1 MFLEVRDLA
10 KRYGDRQVV
19 RDLGF
24 SLEKGKLMCILGAS
38 GCGKTT
44 TLNMLG
50 GFVSPDAGSI
60 VLGGRDITALP
71 AERRPV
77 TTVFQSYGLF
87 SHMTVMKNVCYGLK
101 FLGLRKA
108 EIADRG
114 MRYLSLVN
122 LQEYADVPVT
132 KLSGGQQQRVALAR
146 ALAVEPELC
155 LLDEPFSNL
164 DAALRVRMR
173 QELKALQRKLNMTML
188 FVTHDQEEAI
198 TLSDQ
203 MAVMEKGRLVECG
216 DPLQILRQPVSPYAA
231 EFLKVEELHWT
242 SDGKLLKE
250 IPLPSA

>member
-1 MFLEVRDLA
+1 MFLEVCNLT
-10 KRYGDRQVV
+10 KSYGDRRIVH
-19 RDLGF
+19 DLSF
-24 SLEKGKLMCILGAS
+24 SLEKGSLMCILGAS

-50 GFVSPDAGSI
+50 GFVSPDRGRI
-60 VLGGRDITALP
+60 ILDGRDITALP

-87 SHMTVMKNVCYGLK
+87 PHMTVMKNVCYGLK
-101 FLGLRKA
+101 FLGLRKS

-114 MRYLSLVN
+114 MKYLSLVN
-122 LQEYADVPVT
+122 LQDYADVSVT

-155 LLDEPFSNL
+155 LLDEPFSKL
-164 DAALRVRMR
+164 DATLRVRMR
-173 QELKALQRKLNMTML
+173 RELKLLQQKLHMTML

-203 MAVMEKGRLVECG
+203 MAVMENGRLVECG
-216 DPLQILRQPVSPYAA
+216 DPLQILRHPTSAYAA
-231 EFLKVEELHWT
+231 EFLKTKELHWT
-242 SDGKLLKE
+242 EDGKLLKE
-250 IPLPSA
+250 IPLPSG